1 MYIYNIYIY
10 IYMYIYIYI
19 YLYTYYIYSMVYDI
33 QKTTKKQYH
42 FSTSIF
48 YEKLQLTFE
57 CFVCILH

>member
-1 MYIYNIYIY
+1 MYI
-10 IYMYIYIYI
+10 YIYIYI